1 MIFLEYLNNFGQKAF
16 IYTGT
21 GSVNVFGSAGT
32 GVADSYGRMLVWF
45 DQKEWVYDLEHN
57 IWQIIGAYNT
67 PDGVLWAAQ
76 GSGTEKLFTTEELL
90 KFEQGPAVFDR
101 EYRLVIA
108 YYENLLNQV
117 NQKITSYSFGTI
129 GDPMYGAPML
139 STKNFNGP
147 KAAPDINSIVQALD
161 AVRKNIRKMSKNVH
175 VHRTR

>member
-101 EYRLVIA
+101 EYRL
-108 YYENLLNQV
+108 
-117 NQKITSYSFGTI
+117 
-129 GDPMYGAPML
+129 
-139 STKNFNGP
+139 
-147 KAAPDINSIVQALD
+147 
-161 AVRKNIRKMSKNVH
+161 
-175 VHRTR
+175 